1 MPAGKAPFSRLVYP
15 IPEDG
20 GLGVHVT
27 LDMGGQARLGP
38 DVQWLDPSTAAQ
50 GSPQHPA
57 NPAGS
62 SSSSA
67 GEGGGSSLA
76 GQQRLQPHLALGQAV
91 DYSMDPQRGEAF
103 YAAVQSYY
111 PGLKDGSLQAAYCGV
126 RPKLSGPGQPAADFV
141 VSGPAAHGVPGLVNL
156 FGIESP
162 GLTSSLAL
170 ARMVAGLV

>member
-1 MPAGKAPFSRLVYP
+1 
-15 IPEDG
+15 
-20 GLGVHVT
+20 VHVT

-38 DVQWLDPSTAAQ
+38 DVQWLDPPAAAE
-50 GSPQHPA
+50 GSAQHAPD
-57 NPAGS
+57 PAGS
-62 SSSSA
+62 SSSSSSSA
-67 GEGGGSSLA
+67 GQGQGSALA
-76 GQQRLQPHLALGQAV
+76 GQQRLQPHLPLGQAV
-91 DYSMDPQRGEAF
+91 DYSIDPQRGEAF
-103 YAAVQSYY
+103 YAAVRSYY